1 MVCYLAV
8 SRVDYDKTN
17 MAASYERGRS
27 YSPEQLGRWLEVV
40 ADSLGNAPVRV
51 ILDLGCG
58 TGRYSA
64 GLSSRLNAH
73 VIGIEPSAKMLSEAK
88 RKASSR
94 VSLVR
99 ASGESLPL
107 ANETVDMVF
116 LSMVFHHFRDA
127 GAAIRE
133 CRRVLRRDRVACLR
147 AGTIEQI
154 DNYAFVPFFPETRD
168 LLERSLN
175 RRAVIESTFA
185 AAGFEPQRHEL
196 VRSEAARDWSDYAE
210 RLALRADSILAQLN
224 DSHFQRG
231 LEALRKHAATAAVE
245 PVVEPVDFFVF
256 RAT

>member
-1 MVCYLAV
+1 M
-8 SRVDYDKTN
+8 DYDKTN
-17 MAASYERGRS
+17 MAAGYDRGRS

-40 ADSLGNAPVRV
+40 ADSLGNASVRV

-73 VIGIEPSAKMLSEAK
+73 VIGIEPSEKMLSEAK
-88 RKASSR
+88 RKSSSR

-107 ANETVDMVF
+107 ANETVEMVF

-127 GAAIRE
+127 AAAIRE

-168 LLERSLN
+168 MLERSLN
-175 RRAVIESTFA
+175 RRAVIESTFVT
-185 AAGFEPQRHEL
+185 AGFEPMRHEL
-196 VRSEAARDWSDYAE
+196 IQSEAARDWSDYAE

-231 LEALRKHAATAAVE
+231 LEALRKHAATAALE
-245 PVVEPVDFFVF
+245 PVVEPVDYFVF
-256 RAT
+256 RAI